1 MLAGLNA
8 LGALL
13 GITQVTPAS
22 FEAELE
28 AFTDALD
35 DYNAKRSSRQ
45 SAYNLFHTNETALS
59 DWLSEVRNVLM
70 ARFGEH
76 WNTMWAQA
84 GFTQP
89 SIGIPSRIQD
99 RIALA
104 QRLVAFFTAN
114 PSYEVSSMNVTAAYG
129 TTVRTAVI
137 NAQGPL
143 QTANVALKTA
153 SDALKAAQ
161 QTLVDSMRY
170 VIKILSGALGKDDPR
185 WEAFGLNIP
194 GTRTTPAAPTGLRAT
209 IMGTQILLEC
219 DATALATRYR
229 FRRKIVGLD
238 TKYKLVAR
246 STAPM
251 AVLEGV
257 AAGLTMEFI
266 AQAVNGGAQSVAS
279 NPIIV
284 VTSPAAAPEAKPEA
298 AATDAELLA
307 PLAAIAPNGNGNG
320 NGSHAVNR
328 LS

>member
-13 GITQVTPAS
+13 GITQITPAS
-22 FEAELE
+22 FEAELD

-35 DYNAKRSSRQ
+35 VYNAKRSSRQ

-70 ARFGEH
+70 ARFGER

-84 GFTQP
+84 GFVQP
-89 SIGIPSRIQD
+89 SIAIPRRIQD

-114 PSYEVSSMNVTAAYG
+114 PSYEVSSMDVTAAYG

-153 SDALKAAQ
+153 ADTLRDAQ

-194 GTRTTPAAPTGLRAT
+194 GTNTTPAAPTGLRAT
-209 IMGTQILLEC
+209 IMGSQVLLEC
-219 DATALATRYR
+219 DPTAYATRYR
-229 FRRKIVGLD
+229 FRRKILGLE
-238 TKYKLVAR
+238 TSYKLVA
-246 STAPM
+246 SSLTPM

-257 AAGLTMEFI
+257 AAGLTMEII
-266 AQAVNGGAQSVAS
+266 AQAVNGGSQSVAS
-279 NPIIV
+279 DPIT
-284 VTSPAAAPEAKPEA
+284 VTTPVTEVKPEPA
-298 AATDAELLA
+298 SADAEMA
-307 PLAAIAPNGNGNG
+307 PLAAIMPNGNGT
-320 NGSHAVNR
+320 GSYAGSRV
-328 LS
+328 S